1 MGAMDFFPPTG
12 QAEKLWPPS
21 QTDLLRKAGLPL
33 DNILRFY
40 RRARL
45 GGTVT
50 VSLFRPLALRL
61 FSTLRPPGVAI
72 RVRKPWVR
80 LRRTLLG

>member
-1 MGAMDFFPPTG
+1 MGAIDLFPPTG
-12 QAEKLWPPS
+12 QAEKLWPLS
-21 QTDLLRKAGLPL
+21 QADLLWKAGLPL
-33 DNILRFY
+33 DNILRSY

-45 GGTVT
+45 GGTLT

-61 FSTLRPPGVAI
+61 FSTLRPPGVSI
-72 RVRKPWVR
+72 RARKPWVR